1 MVFLKSRQ
9 AHNANYDVELQLEPQ
24 VKQLLDVVS
33 GNHIA
38 VSAFE
43 RRLPHLV
50 NSSEIGAIEP
60 LTLQSRPSQDIRPS
74 SSNRSVVKEDGNA
87 SLSQPSEAWHEDFN
101 MYLGDFVESL
111 FDLLPSIRGIR
122 RTRLLEYEFD
132 QSNKRSSSLGPVRQ
146 ATPQAAQTLPGSKI
160 QSDTD
165 NPGYINR
172 SFVSFEAGIVT
183 SRGLAQQLHSRC
195 VEGNYAEGEFTF
207 YCCSPLLW
215 RGVFDSVRSTPLAC
229 WLSHAFF
236 PLVPCAGPLL
246 TPIIDVVWRQLGQ
259 EIRTFDASLEL
270 LRSIMTNTYRW
281 HFEADGTWAT
291 ILLDTLG
298 EVTGD
303 VFRTLRDCEEILSKK
318 AVKHASLVLS
328 RRKNAND
335 LRQLVRNASDLRQR
349 VRYHTNK
356 ILLVCKPFE
365 LHLLRGIHGELQR
378 VRKDVAPLKGILI
391 EDTARS
397 IHPKRSKTHD
407 IRLVVPPELA
417 ERFEDWVTKP
427 LPLGGGFDASMM
439 YLENSTGKFEH
450 GSGPD
455 QNIPEES
462 KFVDLLKSAWIMEKL
477 KDSDYLRLAGSE
489 SLWADCI
496 RELEIRINAQV
507 SRFDTGE
514 LEPPTL
520 GVISG
525 LPDHCFAIQVPK
537 EP

>member
-9 AHNANYDVELQLEPQ
+9 AHNANYDVELQLKPQ

-38 VSAFE
+38 VSACE

-50 NSSEIGAIEP
+50 NTSEIGTIEP
-60 LTLQSRPSQDIRPS
+60 LTLQSRPSQDTRSS
-74 SSNRSVVKEDGNA
+74 SSNPSVFKEDGNA
-87 SLSQPSEAWHEDFN
+87 GLSQPIEAWHEDFN

-122 RTRLLEYEFD
+122 RARILEYEFD

-160 QSDTD
+160 QSDRD
-165 NPGYINR
+165 NTGYIKTVGVFD
-172 SFVSFEAGIVT
+172 SFSLIIFH
-183 SRGLAQQLHSRC
+183 SRGLAWQLYSRC
-195 VEGNYAEGEFTF
+195 VVGDYAEGEFTF
-207 YCCSPLLW
+207 YCCPPLLW
-215 RGVFDSVRSTPLAC
+215 RGVYDSVRSTPLAC

-246 TPIIDVVWRQLGQ
+246 TPSIDVVWWQLGQ
-259 EIRTFDASLEL
+259 EICTFEASLKQLE
-270 LRSIMTNTYRW
+270 SIMTNTYQW
-281 HFEADGTWAT
+281 HFDADGTWAT

-303 VFRTLRDCEEILSKK
+303 FIRTLRDCEKILSQK

-328 RRKNAND
+328 RRKIAN
-335 LRQLVRNASDLRQR
+335 DLRQR

-365 LHLLRGIHGELQR
+365 LRLLRGIHGELQR

-439 YLENSTGKFEH
+439 YLENSTGKFEP

-455 QNIPEES
+455 QNIPEET